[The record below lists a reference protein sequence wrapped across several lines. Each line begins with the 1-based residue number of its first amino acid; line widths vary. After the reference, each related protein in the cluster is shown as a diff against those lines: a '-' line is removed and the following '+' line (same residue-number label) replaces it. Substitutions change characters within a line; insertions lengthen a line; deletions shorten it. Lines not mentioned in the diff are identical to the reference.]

1 MNNSIL
7 NITKEEINKIKSE
20 LKDKVFIA
28 EIDGGKINSWEDYW
42 KSMSNLFSFPV
53 LPAYM
58 KPDYHSYYDIMTDL
72 SWLETDNIT
81 LFIKRYDCFL
91 KDNRSLKDD
100 IIRDFNDYLLPFWD
114 KEAEKTVVG
123 GKRKSFCVF
132 LVS

>member
-1 MNNSIL
+1 MNNKLSTISTEEEKNIRFKL
-7 NITKEEINKIKSE
+7 NNKSLI
-20 LKDKVFIA
+20 I
-28 EIDGGKINSWEDYW
+28 EIDGTEINSWDDYW
-42 KSMSNLFSFPV
+42 NAISKAFSFPK
-53 LPAYM
+53 LPDYL